1 MRKKYDI
8 DPALTGVELAK
19 ARKLA
24 YYYANKGQVQAQREA
39 NREAINARRREAYLK
54 NKEVIAAKNQAWR
67 ESNREYARNKTAEWR
82 AKDPE
87 RNAASKKAYAEANK
101 DKVAAKQ
108 RAWATENIEKL
119 RAYHRAR
126 YQKMPELYVAAY
138 HRRRARKLLA
148 TPKWDQEL
156 TDLVT
161 VEAARLVRA
170 RKRSTGFSWHVDHIV
185 PLRGKFVS
193 GLHLWNNLQVIPAV
207 MNLEKAN
214 AFRG

>member
-8 DPALTGVELAK
+8 DPALTGVERAR

-24 YYYANKGQVQAQREA
+24 YYYANKDKVQAQREA
-39 NREAINARRREAYLK
+39 NKDAINAQRKQYREQ
-54 NKEVIAAKNQAWR
+54 NKDRLAAVQQAWR
-67 ESNREYARNKTAEWR
+67 EANREYAREKTAKWR
-82 AKDPE
+82 AENPE
-87 RNAASKKAYAEANK
+87 RNTASKKAYVEANK
-101 DKVAAKQ
+101 DKVTAKQ
-108 RAWATENIEKL
+108 RAWATENIENL

-161 VEAARLVRA
+161 VEAARLVRL
-170 RKRSTGFSWHVDHIV
+170 RKRSTGIAWHVDHIV

-193 GLHLWNNLQVIPAV
+193 GLHLWNNLRVIPAV
-207 MNLEKAN
+207 VNLEKAN